1 MLGQFHLVSI
11 RKDKIM
17 NNQFKVGDKVR
28 FRAGDSICT
37 PNYPVIPMKVSSVNP
52 QPDGTTQVEY
62 EQAWYYNGFGGTT
75 DSRWLELAPV
85 TQ

>member
-1 MLGQFHLVSI
+1 M
-11 RKDKIM
+11 DT
-17 NNQFKVGDKVR
+17 QFKVGDKVR
-28 FRAGDSICT
+28 FRQGDSIYSS
-37 PNYPVIPMKVSSVNP
+37 PNFPVIPMKVIKTEP

-75 DSRWLELAPV
+75 DSRWLELAPI